1 MSDCYDADGV
11 QFRFDMPATEGRRKL
26 VAEIE
31 VDDDPILTL
40 YTLGMTGKRQSAT
53 HLTVTETAW
62 LAETLPLIQAALD
75 VYAQPHSPHQL
86 GDHPL

>member
-1 MSDCYDADGV
+1 MSDYYDADGV

-40 YTLGMTGKRQSAT
+40 YTLGATGRRHSAA
-53 HLTVTETAW
+53 HLTVAETAW

-75 VYAQPHSPHQL
+75 VYAHRSHTTS
-86 GDHPL
+86 